1 MQRRF
6 DFRGIKTFFFRGSN
20 LISPLVSLIFLAQT
34 TGKQFQHVGGTVVSL
49 SQFFLFFFL
58 KKLPFDA
65 LD

>member
-49 SQFFLFFFL
+49 SQFFLIFF
-58 KKLPFDA
+58 
-65 LD
+65 